1 VTRYE
6 LRHVAAS
13 LANDAGVRLDE
24 LGHKDVRMVSQVY
37 RHRIRSTV
45 GPLHIGTVEQVRAL
59 RERKAMVRLLHVRR
73 LELVNEPVF
82 DWALADELDAL
93 AS

>member
-1 VTRYE
+1 
-6 LRHVAAS
+6 
-13 LANDAGVRLDE
+13 
-24 LGHKDVRMVSQVY
+24 
-37 RHRIRSTV
+37 
-45 GPLHIGTVEQVRAL
+45 
-59 RERKAMVRLLHVRR
+59 MVRLLHVRR